1 MKKTQK
7 QIQKADKGIEKIE
20 SEEKALVRIFVD
32 WIDIELQRRKKGKWK

>member
-1 MKKTQK
+1 MKK

-20 SEEKALVRIFVD
+20 TEEKALARIFLD